1 MDLRESLGLSVESDE
16 VALIYDNNEISVKNL
31 IAYKVK
37 DVVSNLNQQ
46 DWEGKD
52 EEEEVFRTYEGI
64 RRVEDKELWD
74 DIRFDVVIVQSG
86 VLGDTFKST
95 MGYYRSLAENGY
107 NYPEIYQI
115 VDGYAEILLQQPGE
129 KHEQV
134 KDAVMFRAQKFD
146 AIIVP
151 PVYGISIINPSE
163 KRTILARIR
172 ADEAKE
178 ITKEFEK
185 TKGTCYTR
193 KEEGKWAFNEN
204 YEEIPQLRLG
214 EPQNKW
220 KTVKRGIP
228 IYASYV
234 YRPKHFQIL
243 KEPDPAEFM
252 L

>member
-16 VALIYDNNEISVKNL
+16 IALIYDNNEISVKNL
-31 IAYKVK
+31 IIYKVK
-37 DVVSNLNQQ
+37 DIESNLNQKQ
-46 DWEGKD
+46 WEGKD
-52 EEEEVFRTYEGI
+52 EDEEAFRVYEGI
-64 RRVEDKELWD
+64 RRIEDKELWD
-74 DIRFDVVIVQSG
+74 DIRFDVVIVQPG
-86 VLGDTFKST
+86 ILGETFKST
-95 MGYYRSLAENGY
+95 LGYYRSLAENGY
-107 NYPEIYQI
+107 NYPEIYQV

-134 KDAVMFRAQKFD
+134 KDAVLLRVQKFD

-163 KRTILARIR
+163 KRTVLARIR

-185 TKGTCYTR
+185 TKGTCYRR
-193 KEEGKWAFNEN
+193 KEEGKWDFNEN

-234 YRPKHFQIL
+234 YRQKHFRTL
-243 KEPDPAEFM
+243 VEPDPAEFI